1 MSERTAEP
9 DSQPTPDPLIDEV
22 RAARR
27 ELSERFD
34 HDVRRLAEHLREIQ
48 RHMSGPVR
56 SAPPTNQ
63 RDAG

>member
-1 MSERTAEP
+1 MSERTTQP
-9 DSQPTPDPLIDEV
+9 DSEPTPDPLIDEV

-48 RHMSGPVR
+48 KRMRAPVR
-56 SAPPTNQ
+56 AAPQ